1 MHKKCLVL
9 VSQSWVE
16 LSWDTIQSKQRG
28 RYVIILTFALM
39 LTISNRGNQMPPSPI
54 RKLVPYAEAAKK
66 KGVKVYHL
74 NIGQPDIETPPAILD
89 AVRNADIKVLEYS
102 HSAGNE
108 SYRRKLVQYYKSVGI
123 NVSHDQILITTG
135 GSEAIMFGFF
145 TCLNPGDEVIIPEP
159 FYANYNGFACAAGV
173 NVVPITSSIE
183 TGFALPPISDFE
195 KVITDKTKAI
205 IICSPNNPTGYLYSR
220 EEMEALKEICIKYNL
235 YLFSDEA
242 YREFCYDGEYVSAM
256 HLNGLEQHVVL
267 MDTISKRYSAC
278 GARLGAFVTKNK
290 AVYDAAMKFAQARLS
305 PPGLAQIMGEA
316 AVDLPESY
324 FDAPKAE
331 YLLRRNLLVS
341 RLNAMPGVFCP
352 NPGGAFYAIA
362 KLPIDDSDKF
372 CQWLLE
378 EFSYNNQTVMLAPA
392 TGFYGTAG
400 LGKNEVRLAY
410 VLNLDALNAAMDCLE
425 RALEVYPGKVKT
437 EEKAAAMVK

>member
-1 MHKKCLVL
+1 
-9 VSQSWVE
+9 
-16 LSWDTIQSKQRG
+16 
-28 RYVIILTFALM
+28 M
-39 LTISNRGNQMPPSPI
+39 LTISNRGQQMPPSPI

-66 KGVKVYHL
+66 RGIKVYHL

-89 AVRNADIKVLEYS
+89 AVRNADIKTLEYS

-123 NVSHDQILITTG
+123 NVTYDQIMITTG
-135 GSEAIMFGFF
+135 GSEAILFGFF

-173 NVVPITSSIE
+173 NVVPITSRIE
-183 TGFALPPISDFE
+183 TGFALPPIADFE
-195 KVITDKTKAI
+195 KVITNKTKAI

-220 EEMEALKEICIKYNL
+220 EEMEALKEICIKHNL

-242 YREFCYDGEYVSAM
+242 YREFCYPPEGGQVDSEYVSAM
-256 HLNGLEQHVVL
+256 HLDGLDQHVVL

-278 GARLGAFVTKNK
+278 GARLGALVTKNK

-316 AVDLPESY
+316 AVDLPASY
-324 FDAPKAE
+324 FDEPKAE
-331 YLLRRNLLVS
+331 YLSRRNLLVS

-362 KLPIDDSDKF
+362 RLPIDDSDKF

-378 EFSYNNQTVMLAPA
+378 DFAYNNATVMLAPA

-410 VLNLDALNAAMDCLE
+410 VLNLDSLNKAMDCLE
-425 RALEVYPGKVKT
+425 KSLEVYPGKVRS
-437 EEKAAAMVK
+437 EEKAAATA